1 MPVSVLIADDHL
13 MLREAISNLLD
24 PSVYDVIARAENGK
38 EAVRLAAALHP
49 DLALLD
55 VLMPE
60 MDGIQATREIKRL
73 SPSTKVVL
81 LTVQEDDRTVLEAV
95 KSGVSGYVL
104 KSEAP
109 KDLLRTMEDALA
121 GGVGISSRLMRPVVD
136 TFVLGRG
143 ADSDPLT
150 TREKEVLRHIADG
163 ETTKEVAVQLGISV
177 KTAESHRAR
186 MMEKLDIH
194 ETATLVRYAIRTGL
208 VQA

>member
-1 MPVSVLIADDHL
+1 MSVSVLIADDHL
-13 MLREAISNLLD
+13 ILREAISNLLD
-24 PSVYDVIARAENGK
+24 PNVYDVVAKADNGR
-38 EAVRLAAALHP
+38 EAVRLAAELQP

-60 MDGIQATREIKRL
+60 MDGVQATREIKRL
-73 SPSTKVVL
+73 SPATKIVM

-121 GGVGISSRLMRPVVD
+121 GGVGISSRLMRPVVE
-136 TFVLGRG
+136 TFVLGKNG
-143 ADSDPLT
+143 ESDPLT
-150 TREKEVLRHIADG
+150 PREKEVLRHIADG
-163 ETTKEVAVQLGISV
+163 RTTKEVANMLGISV

-194 ETATLVRYAIRTGL
+194 ETASLVRYAIRSGL
-208 VQA
+208 VVA

>member
-1 MPVSVLIADDHL
+1 MV
-13 MLREAISNLLD
+13 
-24 PSVYDVIARAENGK
+24 ARAENGR
-38 EAVRLAAALHP
+38 EAVRLAAELQP

-60 MDGIQATREIKRL
+60 MDGVQATREIKRL
-73 SPSTKVVL
+73 SPGTRVVL

-95 KSGVSGYVL
+95 KSGASGYVL
-104 KSEAP
+104 KSDAP
-109 KDLLRTMEDALA
+109 KDLLRTMEDVMA
-121 GGVGISSRLMRPVVD
+121 GGVGISSRLMRPVVE

-143 ADSDPLT
+143 IATDPLT
-150 TREKEVLRHIADG
+150 PREKEVLCHIADG
-163 ETTKEVAVQLGISV
+163 KTTKEVAVKLGISV

-208 VQA
+208 VVA